1 MANSLFN
8 TLNGNQMGLREQLRQ
23 LQTNPMQ
30 FLMQRRLNI
39 PQELQNDPRGMVQH
53 LLNTGQMKQADF
65 DRLQGIVG
73 NLNK

>member
-23 LQTNPMQ
+23 LQANPMQ

>member
-23 LQTNPMQ
+23 LQANPMQ

-73 NLNK
+73 NLNR